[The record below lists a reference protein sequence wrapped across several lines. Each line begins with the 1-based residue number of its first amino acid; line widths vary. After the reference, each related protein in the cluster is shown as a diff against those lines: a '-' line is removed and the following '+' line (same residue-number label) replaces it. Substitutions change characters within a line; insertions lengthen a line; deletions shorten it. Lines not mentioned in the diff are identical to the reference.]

1 MCSVGMTP
9 EKEILRFSCCGI
21 CYHPPSF
28 SEVAQSEYQS
38 KMGTFRKKKKQR
50 PQSEIN
56 AHHTSKSVK
65 LKCIL
70 QQRIKKEK
78 KEKKNG
84 NGRRV
89 LKVYQLSE
97 MLRLVPFMLQSVP
110 CSDVLLKIDYI
121 LF

>member
-1 MCSVGMTP
+1 MEYVTILPLSVRSHRVNI
-9 EKEILRFSCCGI
+9 KAKWVHF
-21 CYHPPSF
+21 F
-28 SEVAQSEYQS
+28 
-38 KMGTFRKKKKQR
+38 KKKQR
-50 PQSEIN
+50 LQSEIN

-70 QQRIKKEK
+70 QQRIKK
-78 KEKKNG
+78 KKNG